1 MDALS
6 HALEVPVLASR
17 QEYKCV
23 VNGCWKHTAV
33 PWYCVVDK
41 NFLFCF
47 KPVQIRLS
55 DRLDGVYYLAMP
67 TPHLIVCTHSK
78 KMDITLSSLYRFWI
92 VMHHSSRQL
101 SDSLKY
107 SNINGSID
115 HKIRWQIIHREESD
129 LYSSMPFSRQL
140 SITCGIY
147 CADIKL
153 ATAVQYSTIGSSGSS
168 INLGFQ
174 PPHPSCYKYQYT
186 LLCLRFGS
194 GKLCVLQNF

>member
-1 MDALS
+1 MLETHSRALVLCCRQEFLVLLQ
-6 HALEVPVLASR
+6 ACTDPLEWSSR
-17 QEYKCV
+17 QSLVPSYAHPPSDLVYPLEE
-23 VNGCWKHTAV
+23 NGHYTQLSI
-33 PWYCVVDK
+33 P
-41 NFLFCF
+41 FLNRHA
-47 KPVQIRLS
+47 P
-55 DRLDGVYYLAMP
+55 
-67 TPHLIVCTHSK
+67 
-78 KMDITLSSLYRFWI
+78 
-92 VMHHSSRQL
+92 SSRQL

-107 SNINGSID
+107 SNINRSIG
-115 HKIRWQIIHREESD
+115 HKIRWQIIHREGSD
-129 LYSSMPFSRQL
+129 LYSSMSFSRQL
-140 SITCGIY
+140 SITCSIY